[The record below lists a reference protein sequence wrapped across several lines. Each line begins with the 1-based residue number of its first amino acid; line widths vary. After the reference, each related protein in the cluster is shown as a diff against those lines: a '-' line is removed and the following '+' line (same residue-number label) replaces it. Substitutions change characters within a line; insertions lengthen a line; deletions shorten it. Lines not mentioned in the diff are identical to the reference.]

1 MQTLSGIYKGPLTI
15 ENQTVIFEGMLRGDM
30 VVKAGASVTM
40 VGMVSG
46 SVFVEGSDLVITG
59 QVRRDVMN
67 NGGSVT
73 VSGMVGGTVTTCKGA
88 TSILPKAMCGGFRR
102 A

>member
-1 MQTLSGIYKGPLTI
+1 MQTLSGNYQGPLTI
-15 ENQTVIFEGMLRGDM
+15 ENQAVTFEGMLRGDM
-30 VVKAGASVTM
+30 VIQAGASVTM

-46 SVFVEGSDLVITG
+46 SVFVEESELVITG
-59 QVRRDVMN
+59 QVRRDVIN

-73 VSGMVGGTVTTCKGA
+73 VSGMVSGTVTTCKGS
-88 TSILPKAMCGGFRR
+88 TSVLPKAMCGGFRR